1 LVDVE
6 AMMEKYAFKMQL
18 HPGQMAEYIQRHDRI
33 WPELVTLLKNAG
45 VSDYSI
51 YLDEETNALFA
62 VLWRSDD
69 HAMDD
74 LPNHSIMRL
83 WWAHMADIMVT
94 SPNNEPVATPLTQVF
109 HLP

>member
-1 LVDVE
+1 
-6 AMMEKYAFKMQL
+6 MMQKYAFKMQL
-18 HPGQMAEYIQRHDRI
+18 HPGMEAEYQRRHDEI
-33 WPELVTLLKNAG
+33 WPELVKLLKDAG

-51 YLDEETNALFA
+51 HLDRETGILFG

-74 LPNHSIMRL
+74 LPQHPIMQR
-83 WWAHMADIMVT
+83 WWAHMADMMAT
-94 SPNNEPVATPLTQVF
+94 QPDNEPVATPLIPVF